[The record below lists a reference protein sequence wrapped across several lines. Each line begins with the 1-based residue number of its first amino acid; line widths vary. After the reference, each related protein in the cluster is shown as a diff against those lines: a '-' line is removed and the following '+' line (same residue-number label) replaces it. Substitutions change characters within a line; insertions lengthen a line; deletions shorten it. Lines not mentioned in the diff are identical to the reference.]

1 MEKNLPFAD
10 MLKDFFPGANKF
22 LSIKFYITE
31 TCVRYTHEDIN
42 TADANSQNSGQ
53 MLKKE
58 MYFLQLCMEIL
69 HNN

>member
-1 MEKNLPFAD
+1 MLINL
-10 MLKDFFPGANKF
+10 KIFFPGTNKF
-22 LSIKFYITE
+22 LSINFYTTE
-31 TCVRYTHEDIN
+31 ICVRYTHEDIN

-58 MYFLQLCMEIL
+58 MYFLQLYKEIL